1 MKLKISELLA
11 QITVL
16 EDELRIALREQE
28 SKLSYRI
35 KGKRVEFETTVR
47 IAHQKLKQSIFHWI
61 VADRPQNLL
70 TCPFIYS
77 LIVPL
82 AFLDLSVTLYQAI
95 CFPVYKISKVKRG
108 DYIVLDRQ
116 QLAYLNGVER
126 FHCSYCAYANG
137 LLAYTTEIA
146 ARTEQYFCPIKHA
159 RRVLGTHDRY
169 RYFLAFGDAI
179 DYHARLEEFRCK
191 LKEKPERDD
200 QTIPLNDGE

>member
-16 EDELRIALREQE
+16 EDELRMALREQE
-28 SKLSYRI
+28 SRFSYRI
-35 KGKRVEFETTVR
+35 KGKRVEFESTVR
-47 IAHQKLKQSIFHWI
+47 IAHQKLKQSIFHWM
-61 VADRPQNLL
+61 VTDRPQNLL
-70 TCPFIYS
+70 TGPFIYS

-82 AFLDLSVTLYQAI
+82 AFLDLCVTLYQAI
-95 CFPVYKISKVKRG
+95 SFPVYKISKVKRG

-116 QLAYLNGVER
+116 QLVYLNGIER

-169 RYFLAFGDAI
+169 RYFLAFGDAA
-179 DYHARLEEFRCK
+179 DYHTRLEEFRRN
-191 LKEKPERDD
+191 LKEEHEQDD
-200 QTIPLNDGE
+200 QATLDK